1 MVAARGGVFAQQK
14 LLQCQFFTV
23 ATKEVWLD
31 AIRLE
36 EAVVRLQRAQ
46 DALGHAARVLVLW
59 RDAAASSGSFILLV
73 GRVTAAAVVVR
84 SLENTLAQPAVHLVL
99 VQVGADGR
107 GFVAPAGIVVRLVG
121 QQHDILGAA
130 STWGGEQRA
139 GRRSRRS
146 APSTSTDCGAA
157 AAQQSLL
164 GAGGC
169 GREGVRTRTLC
180 S

>member
-1 MVAARGGVFAQQK
+1 VVAARGGVFAQQK

-59 RDAAASSGSFILLV
+59 RDAAASGRFILLV